1 MLGPAPFAIAGPA
14 MLLQRTGACLLRA
27 LAVMFW
33 LRVLIASIWEETLS
47 NR

>member
-1 MLGPAPFAIAGPA
+1 MPLG
-14 MLLQRTGACLLRA
+14 RTGDCLLRA

-33 LRVLIASIWEETLS
+33 LRVLFESIWEETCS